1 MATPSLVCLNSRQ
14 MHPIVTSIGCV
25 RIPSWR
31 LNLIKSVNSSSEWI
45 DIDGSRPYVPPP
57 LAHFEYPK
65 NPYDGQMIYNFI
77 LQEVQIHVG
86 GAWINA
92 LGHVNIG
99 LRSQTEHILHWA
111 RRKMDEE
118 QRLNEL
124 CEKYPALAEAREQF
138 EAMKILVNTHD
149 N

>member
-25 RIPSWR
+25 KILSWR
-31 LNLIKSVNSSSEWI
+31 LNLIKSVNSSSEWVQV
-45 DIDGSRPYVPPP
+45 DGQRPYVMPPVDK
-57 LAHFEYPK
+57 FEYPA

-77 LQEVQIHVG
+77 LQEVQVYAG
-86 GAWINA
+86 SVWTNA
-92 LGHVNIG
+92 LGHANIG

-138 EAMKILVNTHD
+138 EAMKVLVNTHD